1 MCGSIAIP
9 FRAAPA
15 VSDICV
21 SNDGP
26 IRHYFPSRRRQ
37 AWTARARVT
46 GISPLRGSLRA
57 APTACGCGWT
67 GVSLL
72 DCRRGSGR
80 TPVSPAAMRN
90 SPPQAVLWTDGNRSA
105 PYLAVFDAGASR
117 TDGLGASSNVASAS
131 LSGASRQRTY
141 PSCRIFYFQRSRGG
155 RCDPLIM
162 YRHSVREFTND
173 FSKIFSNAKNRK
185 IPATGQENLSRRF
198 ILI

>member
-1 MCGSIAIP
+1 MKTSGGRSTMCGSIAIP

-26 IRHYFPSRRRQ
+26 IRHYFPSRGRQ

-155 RCDPLIM
+155 RFDPLIM
-162 YRHSVREFTND
+162 YR
-173 FSKIFSNAKNRK
+173 
-185 IPATGQENLSRRF
+185 Q
-198 ILI
+198 

>member
-15 VSDICV
+15 ASDICV

-26 IRHYFPSRRRQ
+26 IRHYFPSRGRQ

-57 APTACGCGWT
+57 APIACGCGWT

-155 RCDPLIM
+155 RFDPLIM
-162 YRHSVREFTND
+162 YR
-173 FSKIFSNAKNRK
+173 
-185 IPATGQENLSRRF
+185 Q
-198 ILI
+198 

>member
-1 MCGSIAIP
+1 MKTSGGRSTMCGSIAIP

-72 DCRRGSGR
+72 DCRRGSGVLPQCETAR
-80 TPVSPAAMRN
+80 HRLFYGRMGTALHLIWPSLMRGLPAQMVLAH
-90 SPPQAVLWTDGNRSA
+90 PPMSLQPPSRGPLASGRIQAAGYDRLPAVLFK
-105 PYLAVFDAGASR
+105 V
-117 TDGLGASSNVASAS
+117 
-131 LSGASRQRTY
+131 Q
-141 PSCRIFYFQRSRGG
+141 
-155 RCDPLIM
+155 
-162 YRHSVREFTND
+162 
-173 FSKIFSNAKNRK
+173 
-185 IPATGQENLSRRF
+185 
-198 ILI
+198 

>member
-80 TPVSPAAMRN
+80 YHRPQCETARHRLFYGRMGTALHLIWPSLMRGLPAQMVLAH
-90 SPPQAVLWTDGNRSA
+90 PPM
-105 PYLAVFDAGASR
+105 
-117 TDGLGASSNVASAS
+117 S
-131 LSGASRQRTY
+131 LQ
-141 PSCRIFYFQRSRGG
+141 PPSRGPLANG
-155 RCDPLIM
+155 RIQAAG
-162 YRHSVREFTND
+162 YS
-173 FSKIFSNAKNRK
+173 IFKDQEEEDVTPSLC
-185 IPATGQENLSRRF
+185 TGNK
-198 ILI
+198 

>member
-26 IRHYFPSRRRQ
+26 IRHYFPSG
-37 AWTARARVT
+37 RASRE
-46 GISPLRGSLRA
+46 SPPSEDLSELPPLLVAVAGQEYHYWIAGEGRA
-57 APTACGCGWT
+57 GLP
-67 GVSLL
+67 
-72 DCRRGSGR
+72 R
-80 TPVSPAAMRN
+80 SPAAMRN

-117 TDGLGASSNVASAS
+117 TDCLGASSNVAAAS

-141 PSCRIFYFQRSRGG
+141 PSCRI
-155 RCDPLIM
+155 
-162 YRHSVREFTND
+162 
-173 FSKIFSNAKNRK
+173 
-185 IPATGQENLSRRF
+185 
-198 ILI
+198 

>member
-90 SPPQAVLWTDGNRSA
+90 SPPQATLWTDGHRSA
-105 PYLAVFDAGASR
+105 PSLAVFDAGSQPAQVV
-117 TDGLGASSNVASAS
+117 LAHPPAS
-131 LSGASRQRTY
+131 LQPSSRRASRQRTY
-141 PSCRIFYFQRSRGG
+141 PAAGYSIYKDQDG
-155 RCDPLIM
+155 
-162 YRHSVREFTND
+162 
-173 FSKIFSNAKNRK
+173 NR
-185 IPATGQENLSRRF
+185 
-198 ILI
+198 

>member
-67 GVSLL
+67 GVPLL
-72 DCRRGSGR
+72 DCRRGSGGGPAGER
-80 TPVSPAAMRN
+80 GRGRPPPPGGVVRSPAAMRN

-117 TDGLGASSNVASAS
+117 TDGLGASSNVASAT

-141 PSCRIFYFQRSRGG
+141 PSCRI
-155 RCDPLIM
+155 
-162 YRHSVREFTND
+162 
-173 FSKIFSNAKNRK
+173 
-185 IPATGQENLSRRF
+185 
-198 ILI
+198 